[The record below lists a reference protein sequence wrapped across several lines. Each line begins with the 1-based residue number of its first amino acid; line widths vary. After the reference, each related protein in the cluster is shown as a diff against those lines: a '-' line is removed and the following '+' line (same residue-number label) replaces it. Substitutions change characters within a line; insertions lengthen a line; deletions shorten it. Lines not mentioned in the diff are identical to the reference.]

1 MTFKQHP
8 VEDASAK
15 ETEKESTE
23 RKREIREAGGGGGW
37 WGCLEVERA
46 GAGAVHTAARQ
57 AFPAYETRSSLSTR
71 ILKVYEDG

>member
-1 MTFKQHP
+1 MTFKRHP

-23 RKREIREAGGGGGW
+23 RKREIREAAGRR
-37 WGCLEVERA
+37 GCLEVERA